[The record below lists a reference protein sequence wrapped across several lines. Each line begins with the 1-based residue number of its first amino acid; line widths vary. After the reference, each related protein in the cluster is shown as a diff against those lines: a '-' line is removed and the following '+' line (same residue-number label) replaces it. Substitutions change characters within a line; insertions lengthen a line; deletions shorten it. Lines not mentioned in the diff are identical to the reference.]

1 MASMSLNSR
10 SFRISAAV
18 LLPLVIVSGCKRRV
32 ANLATPDPGGS
43 YKIEW
48 VHVEVPP
55 AMKAQQITSIRVSIR
70 NAGDKVIPGELFA
83 LAYHWMDAADPKRTI
98 VWDGLRAAVG
108 RSLQPGEAFSTVMR
122 VKGPDLAGRYILNLD
137 AVHEGV
143 AWFSGRGSPMSSH
156 EVTVE

>member
-1 MASMSLNSR
+1 ML
-10 SFRISAAV
+10 FG
-18 LLPLVIVSGCKRRV
+18 LVIASGCKRRV

-48 VHVEVPP
+48 VQAEVPP
-55 AMKAQQITSIRVSIR
+55 TMKTQEIRQIRVSIR
-70 NAGDKVIPGELFA
+70 NAGDNVIHGELFA
-83 LAYHWMDAADPKRTI
+83 LSYHWMDAADPKRVV

-122 VKGPDLAGRYILNLD
+122 VKAPDFAGRYVLNLD
-137 AVHEGV
+137 AVREGV